1 MRVLEEQTLVGLNMV
16 VTQLDRAIESITHQD
31 VELAGIVIAD
41 DTQIDHCYLDVH
53 RGVLALMLLQAPV
66 ADDLRLLVALLQ
78 IIRCIERMGDQCV
91 NIAKL
96 VPLSGND
103 PPTDNTILELLDS
116 MSVSVWQEVKEAQ
129 KALKT
134 RDSRLAGALV
144 RHDQDVNRL
153 NRQIFVRAV
162 EAGENADIREW
173 AMFMVLVARALER
186 IGDNAVEIA
195 EQTVFVVTGLF
206 RESDETH
213 GEPHA

>member
-173 AMFMVLVARALER
+173 AMFMVLVAAL
-186 IGDNAVEIA
+186 
-195 EQTVFVVTGLF
+195 L
-206 RESDETH
+206 SDRRQRC
-213 GEPHA
+213 

>member
-186 IGDNAVEIA
+186 IGG
-195 EQTVFVVTGLF
+195 Q
-206 RESDETH
+206 RC
-213 GEPHA
+213 